1 MWRLRKK
8 DKIKNP
14 FIIRQGEDEYG
25 HLKDGYRLDWT
36 EQVFLPASSDKA
48 TVGQNFN
55 FNYLPKIIF
64 VLALFMAI
72 ILARVAWLQ
81 IIKGDYYYN
90 LAEGNRI
97 RIARIEANRGII
109 YDSSNRPLVRNV
121 ANFLL
126 YFVPADLPE
135 NEQEKRSIIERL
147 SQILGTLSPADIEN
161 ILTAV
166 KPKSL
171 ESYQPLFVTD
181 NIEYNKAM
189 LLYLE
194 SDKMPGVYLS
204 NKTKREY
211 NLSSLSLSHILGY
224 TSKIN
229 QAELDKYD
237 SEYLPIDYIGKT
249 GIENFWENELKG
261 QSGKKQIE
269 VDALGKEKKIINQLA
284 GADGHNLVL
293 SIDIDLQKKLEETI
307 ISALKKL
314 KLNKAC
320 AIALDP
326 NNGEI
331 LALVSLPSYNNNL
344 FARGITN
351 DEYQALVSHPDQP
364 LFNRCTS
371 GEYPSGS
378 TIKPVLAA
386 AALEEG
392 IINENTSFIS
402 TGGLRIGE
410 WFFPDWKVGGHGVT
424 NVRKA
429 IAESVNTFFYYIGGG
444 YGDFV
449 GLGIDRMVRYE
460 KIFGLGKQTGID
472 IIGEAKGFLPTK
484 DWKETIKGERWYVG
498 DTYHAAIGQGD
509 ITVTPLQVA
518 NYTAVFANGGLL
530 YRPHFI
536 RQVLSSDDKII
547 RQVDHK
553 PIKSNVVSSENI
565 KIVREG
571 MRQAVAAGSARSLA
585 SAPVA
590 VAGKTGT
597 AQWSSNKPNHAWFTG
612 FAPYDKPQIVIT
624 ILIEQGGEG
633 SSVAVPI
640 AREVL
645 EWYFSNK
652 VPLIKGD

>member
-135 NEQEKRSIIERL
+135 NEQEKRSIIELL

-229 QAELDKYD
+229 QAELDKYG

-307 ISALKKL
+307 TNALKKS

-402 TGGLRIGE
+402 TGGLRVGE

-571 MRQAVAAGSARSLA
+571 MRQTVAAGSARSLA

>member
-1 MWRLRKK
+1 MWRWRKK

-229 QAELDKYD
+229 QTELDKYG

-571 MRQAVAAGSARSLA
+571 MRQTVAAGSARSLA

>member
-25 HLKDGYRLDWT
+25 HLKDSYRLDWT

-229 QAELDKYD
+229 QAELDKYG

-307 ISALKKL
+307 TNALKKS

-571 MRQAVAAGSARSLA
+571 MRQTVAAGSARSLA

>member
-1 MWRLRKK
+1 MWRWRKK

-25 HLKDGYRLDWT
+25 HLKDSYRLDWT

-229 QAELDKYD
+229 QTELDKYG

-307 ISALKKL
+307 TNALKKS

-571 MRQAVAAGSARSLA
+571 MRQTVAAGSARSLA

>member
-135 NEQEKRSIIERL
+135 NEQEKRSIIELL

-229 QAELDKYD
+229 QAELDKYG

-307 ISALKKL
+307 TNALKKS

-571 MRQAVAAGSARSLA
+571 MRQTVTFGSARSLA

>member
-1 MWRLRKK
+1 MWRWRKK

-25 HLKDGYRLDWT
+25 HLKDSYRLDWT

-229 QAELDKYD
+229 QAELDKYG

-307 ISALKKL
+307 TNALKKS

-571 MRQAVAAGSARSLA
+571 MRQTVAAGSARSLA

>member
-229 QAELDKYD
+229 QAELDKYG

-571 MRQAVAAGSARSLA
+571 MRQTVAAGSARSLA

>member
-1 MWRLRKK
+1 MWRWRKK

-229 QAELDKYD
+229 QTELDKYG

-307 ISALKKL
+307 TNALKKS

-571 MRQAVAAGSARSLA
+571 MRQTVAAGSARSLA

>member
-1 MWRLRKK
+1 MWRWRKK

-229 QAELDKYD
+229 QAELDKYG

-307 ISALKKL
+307 TNALKKS

-410 WFFPDWKVGGHGVT
+410 WFFPDWKAGGHGVT

-571 MRQAVAAGSARSLA
+571 MRQTVAAGSARSLA

>member
-229 QAELDKYD
+229 QAELDKYG

-307 ISALKKL
+307 TNALKKS

-351 DEYQALVSHPDQP
+351 DEYQLLVNHPDQP

-402 TGGLRIGE
+402 TGGLRVGE

-571 MRQAVAAGSARSLA
+571 MRQTVAAGSARSLA

>member
-229 QAELDKYD
+229 QAELDKYG

>member
-229 QAELDKYD
+229 QTELDKYG

-307 ISALKKL
+307 TNALKKS

-320 AIALDP
+320 AIALDH

-571 MRQAVAAGSARSLA
+571 MRQTVAAGSARSLA